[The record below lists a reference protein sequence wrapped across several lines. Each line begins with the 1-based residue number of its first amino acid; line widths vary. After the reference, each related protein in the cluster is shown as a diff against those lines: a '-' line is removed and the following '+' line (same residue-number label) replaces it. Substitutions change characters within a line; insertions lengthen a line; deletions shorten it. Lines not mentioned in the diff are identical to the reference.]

1 MGLVCLIA
9 EGFSAL
15 ASLGDRRGEATEA
28 ISSRSSRLAIFRAL
42 VPETVKEV
50 IPSPLMSIGQPKEKI
65 QSRSTATPTG
75 NRTCRAPA
83 LLTLF
88 TVQTS
93 GPLSLIPSRFRLRFF
108 HFRRRLISIRA
119 FPFHPSSPVFPS
131 SSITVIMPAA
141 LTRLA
146 MLMPLLLRLALATHS
161 CAAVNAA
168 GVAI

>member
-15 ASLGDRRGEATEA
+15 ASLGGRRGKA

-42 VPETVKEV
+42 IHETVKEV
-50 IPSPLMSIGQPKEKI
+50 IPNPLMSIGQPKEKT

-75 NRTCRAPA
+75 NCTCRAPT

-88 TVQTS
+88 TVQIS
-93 GPLSLIPSRFRLRFF
+93 GPLSLIPSRLRLRFF

-119 FPFHPSSPVFPS
+119 FPFHPPSPVFPS

-161 CAAVNAA
+161 CVAVIAA